1 VNLFFYSDNDK
12 KPRFAELPSRPQVQ
26 PKLTITKRITGT
38 WGVDVRFFDRYPRDF
53 GTNTHFKA

>member
-12 KPRFAELPSRPQVQ
+12 KPRFVEQPPRPQVE

-38 WGVDVRFFDRYPRDF
+38 WGVDVRFFDRYPKDF
-53 GTNTHFKA
+53 RNNTH